1 MIITIIVIMIVNVG
15 IIMII
20 MMVIIM
26 MIVNIGIIMMTIMI
40 IVVMKVNNT
49 VNIAIIIIITWI
61 FPTTPVESILDATLT
76 AFPQMSYWGFFAPEI
91 RMIKYDKDDKGDQAY
106 M

>member
-1 MIITIIVIMIVNVG
+1 MIVNVG
-15 IIMII
+15 IIM
-20 MMVIIM
+20 MVIII
-26 MIVNIGIIMMTIMI
+26 MIVNIGIIMMI
-40 IVVMKVNNT
+40 IMKVNTT
-49 VNIAIIIIITWI
+49 VNIVIIIIITWI

-91 RMIKYDKDDKGDQAY
+91 RMIKYDKDDKGGQVN